1 MTKPSNPHQVAVH
14 IDGTQ
19 YSHPAGTITSA
30 QIRRIPNP
38 DIPLEKQI
46 WLDID
51 DAQDR
56 LLAEDARF
64 ELTGGEHFY
73 SEVPAVTLTIDRAAY
88 EVHARKMT
96 GAELRVVPSPD
107 VAADRDLW
115 MDVPDARDRK
125 IQDEDVIALTDKM
138 RFFTAPGRI
147 NPGAAQSGVER

>member
-1 MTKPSNPHQVAVH
+1 MTKPTHPREVVLH
-14 IDGTQ
+14 IDGSQ
-19 YSHPAGTITSA
+19 YHHPAGPITPA

-38 DIPLEKQI
+38 DIAQDKQI

-56 LLAEDARF
+56 LLAEDAQIQ
-64 ELTGGEHFY
+64 LGGGEHFY
-73 SEVPAVTLTIDRAAY
+73 SEVPAITLTFDRSAY
-88 EVHARKMT
+88 EVSVRKMT

-115 MDVPDARDRK
+115 LDVPDARDRK
-125 IQDEDVIALTDKM
+125 IQDEDVITLVDKM

-147 NPGAAQSGVER
+147 NPGAAGVDR

>member
-1 MTKPSNPHQVAVH
+1 MTKPAHPRQVTLH

-19 YSHPAGTITSA
+19 YHHPAGPITPA
-30 QIRRIPNP
+30 QIRRIANP
-38 DIPLEKQI
+38 DVPQDKQI

-56 LLAEDARF
+56 LLPEDERF
-64 ELTGGEHFY
+64 ELRGGEHFY
-73 SEVPAVTLTIDRAAY
+73 SDVPAISITIDRASY
-88 EVHARKMT
+88 DVHVRKMT

-115 MDVPDARDRK
+115 LDVPDARDRK
-125 IQDEDVIALTDKM
+125 IQDEDVVALTDKI

-147 NPGAAQSGVER
+147 NPGVQVGAGR